1 MSRNCLPTYS
11 KDSFT
16 LADRLLSLHFLR
28 CSLSQM
34 TICVLATSALEVRPE
49 DVGMRFKSFF
59 DRNRVLP
66 LRELC
71 QEVNGEWRCHLC
83 IGKNFLDF
91 MFLWGQKRAKL
102 WDKGLLYIV
111 FC

>member
-1 MSRNCLPTYS
+1 
-11 KDSFT
+11 
-16 LADRLLSLHFLR
+16 
-28 CSLSQM
+28 M

-83 IGKNFLDF
+83 MYWEKLSRLYFLG
-91 MFLWGQKRAKL
+91 GQ
-102 WDKGLLYIV
+102 IE
-111 FC
+111 

>member
-1 MSRNCLPTYS
+1 
-11 KDSFT
+11 
-16 LADRLLSLHFLR
+16 
-28 CSLSQM
+28 M

-71 QEVNGEWRCHLC
+71 QEVNGDVMSLVL
-83 IGKNFLDF
+83 GKLSRLYVF
-91 MFLWGQKRAKL
+91 RAKRGSKSFSQL
-102 WDKGLLYIV
+102 TYIV
-111 FC
+111 CEKFLN

>member
-1 MSRNCLPTYS
+1 
-11 KDSFT
+11 
-16 LADRLLSLHFLR
+16 
-28 CSLSQM
+28 M

-71 QEVNGEWRCHLC
+71 QEVNGEWRCHLYWE
-83 IGKNFLDF
+83 NFLDF
-91 MFLWGQKRAKL
+91 MFFGPKEVQKAYLQSLRKVHKL
-102 WDKGLLYIV
+102 S
-111 FC
+111 